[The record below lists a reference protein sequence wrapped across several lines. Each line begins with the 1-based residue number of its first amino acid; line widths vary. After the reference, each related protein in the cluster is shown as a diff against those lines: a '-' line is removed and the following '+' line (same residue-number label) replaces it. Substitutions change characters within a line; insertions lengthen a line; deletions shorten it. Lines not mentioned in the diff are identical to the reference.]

1 MSTEQNKELVKRYN
15 HEVIQGGNMEVLRQL
30 AAPDFINH
38 SAPEA
43 MDAGI
48 EGMAYFFSS
57 ILHAA
62 FSKLIVTVHDM
73 VAEDNRV
80 VTRKTISGVHTGSL
94 MGIEPTGK
102 PINITVIDII
112 TVDNGRLL
120 SHWGENNFAAV
131 MQSLAV
137 QQA

>member
-1 MSTEQNKELVKRYN
+1 
-15 HEVIQGGNMEVLRQL
+15 
-30 AAPDFINH
+30 
-38 SAPEA
+38 

-80 VTRKTISGVHTGSL
+80 VTRKTITGVHTGSL

-131 MQSLAV
+131 VQSLAV

>member
-15 HEVIQGGNMEVLRQL
+15 HEVIQEGNMEILRQL
-30 AAPDFINH
+30 AAADFINH
-38 SAPEA
+38 SAPEG

-62 FSKLIVTVHDM
+62 FSKVIVTVHDM

-94 MGIEPTGK
+94 MGIEPTCK
-102 PINITVIDII
+102 PISITVIDII
-112 TVDNGRLL
+112 TVDNGRLVA
-120 SHWGENNFAAV
+120 HWGENNFAAV
-131 MQSLAV
+131 IQSLAE

>member
-15 HEVIQGGNMEVLRQL
+15 HEVIQEGNMDVLHQL
-30 AAPDFINH
+30 AVPDFINH
-38 SAPEA
+38 SAPEG

-48 EGMAYFFSS
+48 EGMAYFFSK

-80 VTRKTISGVHTGSL
+80 VTRKTISGVHTGDL

-102 PINITVIDII
+102 PINVTVIDII
-112 TVDNGRLL
+112 TVDNGRLI
-120 SHWGENNFAAV
+120 SHWGENNFVAV
-131 MQSLAV
+131 IQSLAV

>member
-15 HEVIQGGNMEVLRQL
+15 QEVIEKGNMEVLHQL
-30 AAPDFINH
+30 AVPDFINH
-38 SAPEA
+38 SAPEG

-48 EGMAYFFSS
+48 DGMAYFFSS

-80 VTRKTISGVHTGSL
+80 VTRKTISGVHTGNL
-94 MGIEPTGK
+94 MGIKPTGK
-102 PINITVIDII
+102 PISITVIDIM
-112 TVDNGRLL
+112 TVDNGRLV
-120 SHWGENNFAAV
+120 SHWGENNFTGI

-137 QQA
+137 QQP

>member
-38 SAPEA
+38 SAPEV

-48 EGMAYFFSS
+48 EGMVYFFSS

-131 MQSLAV
+131 VQSLAV